1 MNESQNV
8 EYKVI
13 EVGLDRAEMQ
23 LNDLAEQRWRVVSAS
38 TYGSTML
45 AIILERARN

>member
-1 MNESQNV
+1 MDENQKV

-13 EVGLDRAEMQ
+13 EVQSGLAEKQ